1 LTDEALMKLRP
12 VLALLPLVT
21 ALATLAA
28 CSTMTAPGAPGDD
41 GLIAL
46 KSPHGAADT
55 MARLEA
61 QVKQRGLAVFA
72 RIDHA
77 AGAARTGQTLRPTE
91 LLIFGSPQT
100 GTPLMQ
106 CAQRAGIDL
115 PMKALAWTDAQGQTW
130 LGYNEPQWLLR
141 RHGSA
146 ECAAAEAVGKALA
159 SLAQAA
165 VAP

>member
-1 LTDEALMKLRP
+1 MKLRTP
-12 VLALLPLVT
+12 LALLPLLAVT
-21 ALATLAA
+21 AA
-28 CSTMTAPGAPGDD
+28 CSTLTAPTTAADQGMTV
-41 GLIAL
+41 L
-46 KSPHGAADT
+46 KSPHSAADT
-55 MARLEA
+55 MTRLEA

-106 CAQRAGIDL
+106 CAQRVGIDL
-115 PMKALAWTDAQGQTW
+115 PMKALAWSDAQGQTW

-141 RHGSA
+141 RHGA
-146 ECAAAEAVGKALA
+146 GECAAAEAVGKALA

>member
-1 LTDEALMKLRP
+1 MKLRTT
-12 VLALLPLVT
+12 LALLPLLAVT
-21 ALATLAA
+21 TA
-28 CSTMTAPGAPGDD
+28 CSTLTAPTSAADQGMSVM
-41 GLIAL
+41 
-46 KSPHGAADT
+46 KSPHSAADT
-55 MARLEA
+55 LARLET
-61 QVKQRGLAVFA
+61 QVKQRGLVVFA

-77 AGAARTGQTLRPTE
+77 AGAARTGQALRPTE

-106 CAQRAGIDL
+106 CAQRVGIDL

-141 RHGSA
+141 RHGSGD
-146 ECAAAEAVGKALA
+146 CAAADAVGKALA
-159 SLAQAA
+159 TLVQAA